1 MSTSIHKRTPAAPAK
16 SRRATGLA
24 SGAAPSAF
32 MPGSVEQ
39 VSDLGDG
46 YLIVKVVP
54 PQLRRKGA
62 AEHVSA
68 VPDDQLRRLLQRLI
82 KRPTQVG
89 ATQEVKS
96 RVTKRIDEDNAALLA
111 KMDVGAMARRQELHD
126 KGLLLTSAQL
136 CERLGISRQAV
147 SKAVKDNR
155 MFWVEGPSGAQWYP
169 DFFATGQGL
178 RRDIERVS
186 VALADLPGAAKWQFF
201 TTPKHSLDGQTP
213 VAALE
218 AGNVEQVV
226 RSAAEFKERNLGR

>member
-1 MSTSIHKRTPAAPAK
+1 MSTSSQKRTPAAPAK
-16 SRRATGLA
+16 SRRAIGLA
-24 SGAAPSAF
+24 GAGAPSAF

-39 VSDLGDG
+39 ASDLGGG

-54 PQLRRKGA
+54 PQQRRKGA
-62 AEHVSA
+62 ADQISA

-89 ATQEVKS
+89 PTKEGRS
-96 RVTKRIDEDNAALLA
+96 RATKRISEDNTALLG
-111 KMDVGAMARRQELHD
+111 KMDVGAMARRQELHE

-155 MFWVEGPSGAQWYP
+155 MFWVDGPSGTQWYP
-169 DFFATGQGL
+169 DFFATGQAH

-201 TTPKHSLDGQTP
+201 TTPKHSLDGRTP

-218 AGNVEQVV
+218 VGYVEQVV
-226 RSAAEFKERNLGR
+226 HSAAEFKERNLGR

>member
-1 MSTSIHKRTPAAPAK
+1 MSTSTDKRAPAAPAK
-16 SRRATGLA
+16 SRSATGLA
-24 SGAAPSAF
+24 SGRVPSAF

-39 VSDLGDG
+39 ASDLGDG

-54 PQLRRKGA
+54 PQQRRKGGA
-62 AEHVSA
+62 DQISA

-82 KRPTQVG
+82 KRPAQVG
-89 ATQEVKS
+89 TTKEGKS

-111 KMDVGAMARRQELHD
+111 KMDAGAMARRQELHE
-126 KGLLLTSAQL
+126 KGLLMTSAQL

-147 SKAVKDNR
+147 SKAVKDYR
-155 MFWVEGPSGAQWYP
+155 MFWVDGPSGAQWYP
-169 DFFATGQGL
+169 DFFATGQAH

-186 VALADLPGAAKWQFF
+186 VVLADLPGAAKWQFF
-201 TTPKHSLDGQTP
+201 TTPKHSLDGRTP

-218 AGNVEQVV
+218 AGDVEQVV